1 MLIPEGEYWWQ
12 YQRVGFQSARK
23 RPLIVGFD
31 YLFGEFYDGD
41 KDSYII
47 RTFFKPIRYVGLEL
61 NYTLDQV
68 RLPAGNF
75 DSRLASAR
83 LQLTITPDLAWYNL
97 LQYDNESES
106 IGYNSRI
113 RWEFRP
119 GAQLFL
125 VLNQAID
132 RNHSRLRWERTE
144 AMVKV
149 GMSFRF

>member
-1 MLIPEGEYWWQ
+1 ME
-12 YQRVGFQSARK
+12 VS
-23 RPLIVGFD
+23 
-31 YLFGEFYDGD
+31 DGD

-97 LQYDNESES
+97 LQYDNELES
-106 IGYNSRI
+106 FGFNSRI

-149 GMSFRF
+149 GMTFRF